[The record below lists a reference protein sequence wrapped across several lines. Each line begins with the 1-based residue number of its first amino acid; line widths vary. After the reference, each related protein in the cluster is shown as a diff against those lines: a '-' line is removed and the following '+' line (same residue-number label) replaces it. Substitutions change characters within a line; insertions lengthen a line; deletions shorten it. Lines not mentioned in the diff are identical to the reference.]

1 MNARSF
7 ILGAVYAA
15 LFLFGSTFGWSILIA
30 ALVGIADAFFDF
42 RNRLAS
48 RQKLPPVS
56 RD

>member
-1 MNARSF
+1 MNARGF

-56 RD
+56 RE